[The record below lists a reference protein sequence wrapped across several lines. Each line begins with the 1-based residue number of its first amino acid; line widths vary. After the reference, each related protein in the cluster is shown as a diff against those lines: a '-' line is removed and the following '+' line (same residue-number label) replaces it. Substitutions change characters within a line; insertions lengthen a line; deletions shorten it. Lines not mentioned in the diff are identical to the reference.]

1 MFSLVLMRKSF
12 FINPR
17 NYHSITKKSRLIN
30 CHSLFSVGEY
40 KQTWLLLNFAPQSI
54 LLVPSFP
61 RMKSGNGLSFLR
73 VWPEKPILLRVGSGS
88 SSIIWDWYK
97 VWTWNFIPVWERV
110 KAKSQNILATAFSV
124 CRRCRR
130 KTVRV
135 LFLPPAPPNA
145 PILNRVKQEICLI
158 ENQKSLIDLILTK

>member
-30 CHSLFSVGEY
+30 CHSLFSAGEY

-97 VWTWNFIPVWERV
+97 VWTWNFIPLWERV
-110 KAKSQNILATAFSV
+110 KTKSQNILAIDFSV
-124 CRRCRR
+124 CRSYRG
-130 KTVRV
+130 K
-135 LFLPPAPPNA
+135 LLGWYFWPPPTPTPPSW
-145 PILNRVKQEICLI
+145 IGLNR
-158 ENQKSLIDLILTK
+158 KSVWLKIKNR